1 MITSPAGGR
10 GYKARWQRPLRE
22 WEGPTKIDLSSGS
35 WFMSKALNEKPNAE
49 PLPVATAAGIL
60 LHGRYLA
67 PPEDKDGKIWVRT
80 SALINANAEV
90 LYSMWRDV
98 EAAPLWQEQ
107 IEKVTSTGKVTSHW
121 VMRTVAK
128 DNDREKTIEWDS
140 EILRDEPG
148 RRIAW
153 RSTGG
158 ESDNAG
164 EVVFEPS
171 PSGRGT
177 LVTVLQ
183 EFRLGKLASVWQTIV
198 GRNPKQ
204 AVIENLR
211 HFKAL
216 AETGEIPR
224 TQGQPHGPR
233 GTIAEIKKSIY
244 GEETTTPPGLN
255 RKAS

>member
-1 MITSPAGGR
+1 
-10 GYKARWQRPLRE
+10 
-22 WEGPTKIDLSSGS
+22 
-35 WFMSKALNEKPNAE
+35 MSKALNEKPNAE
-49 PLPVATAAGIL
+49 PLPAVASAGVIL
-60 LHGRYLA
+60 NGRYLP
-67 PPEDKDGKIWVRT
+67 PPEDKDGKTWVRA
-80 SALINANAEV
+80 SALIHAAAED
-90 LYSMWRDV
+90 LYNKWRDV

-107 IEKVTSTGKVTSHW
+107 IESVTRTGETTSHW
-121 VMRTVAK
+121 VMRSGSK
-128 DNDREKTIEWDS
+128 DDDKDKHNGKTTEWDS

-153 RSTGG
+153 KSIGG

-164 EVVFEPS
+164 EVVFEPA
-171 PSGRGT
+171 PGGRGT
-177 LVTVLQ
+177 MVTILQ
-183 EFRLGKLASVWQTIV
+183 EFRMGKLASAWETFV

-233 GTIAEIKKSIY
+233 GMVAGVKKSMY
-244 GEETTTPPGLN
+244 GEEIATPPGLT

>member
-1 MITSPAGGR
+1 
-10 GYKARWQRPLRE
+10 
-22 WEGPTKIDLSSGS
+22 
-35 WFMSKALNEKPNAE
+35 MSKALNEKPNAE
-49 PLPVATAAGIL
+49 PLPLGASAGVIL
-60 LHGRYLA
+60 NGRYLP

-80 SALINANAEV
+80 SALIHADADD
-90 LYSMWRDV
+90 LYRMWRDV

-107 IEKVTSTGKVTSHW
+107 IKKVSRTGEATSHW
-121 VMRTVAK
+121 VMRSRAEDK
-128 DNDREKTIEWDS
+128 DKDRDKTIEWDS
-140 EILRDEPG
+140 EVLKDEPG

-153 RSTGG
+153 QSIGG
-158 ESDNAG
+158 ESENAG

-171 PSGRGT
+171 PGGKAT
-177 LVTVLQ
+177 MVTVLQ
-183 EFRLGKLASVWQTIV
+183 EFRMGKLASAWETIV

-233 GTIAEIKKSIY
+233 GTIARIKKSMY
-244 GEETTTPPGLN
+244 GEETTTSPGLG